1 MKVSNL
7 AAVLVFCSSIA
18 SAQTTI
24 ELIKQRAEAGDVTA
38 QTFLGLAYHLGY
50 GVALDQDAAQQWFS
64 RAAGQGDAFAV
75 KQRDY
80 AAGLR
85 WMAPEKIQQKIDQA
99 ASLPYEGQ
107 IAFDE
112 LASNRDQYIGKVIE
126 LNFSAVPVAGG
137 SPVGTSFMYVR
148 DPQSDTGAAVD
159 RLYFCGEGALN
170 WKLEVDKKSYDSSI
184 TVYALVAKDGLIAVG
199 DHHREA
205 DGGHEYKW

>member
-1 MKVSNL
+1 MKIARL
-7 AAVLVFCSSIA
+7 IAALIFCSSIV

-24 ELIKQRAEAGDVTA
+24 ELIKQRAEAGDITA

-50 GVALDQDAAQQWFS
+50 GVALDQDAAQKWFS
-64 RAAGQGDAFAV
+64 RAADQGDTFAV
-75 KQRDY
+75 KQRDF

-99 ASLPYEGQ
+99 KSLPYEGQ

-112 LASNRDQYIGKVIE
+112 LFSNRDQYVGKVIE

-137 SPVGTSFMYVR
+137 SPVGTTYMYIR
-148 DPQSDTGAAVD
+148 DPQSDRDAAAD
-159 RLYFCGEGALN
+159 RLYLHGEDALS
-170 WKLEVDKKSYDSSI
+170 WKSEIAQKSYDSTS
-184 TVYALVAKDGLIAVG
+184 TVYALVEKDGLIAVG
-199 DHHREA
+199 AHHREA